1 MRKVV
6 NGEIKETEEEL
17 NQIEDLKV
25 RVLSGPVI
33 SQEEMNGR
41 IDTIKKAVTS
51 LKSKLLKLC
60 KNSATP

>member
-25 RVLSGPVI
+25 RVLSGPGI
-33 SQEEMNGR
+33 NQEEMNGR
-41 IDTIKKAVTS
+41 LDTIEKVFTS
-51 LKSKLLKLC
+51 LKSKLLKLR
-60 KNSATP
+60 